1 VEDHVK
7 QVLFSTTLVFAVL
20 TAAVSVRV
28 VGLQIYD
35 DRPLDK
41 KVVSWDAGPDKI
53 DVSQYT
59 PEMKKNYKI
68 FAETCGGKCHS
79 LARAINCDF
88 ALEDDWER
96 YIKRMMRRAGRS
108 MISPTQALAVF
119 EFAVYDSKIRKK
131 QLYEYKLAASR
142 Q

>member
-1 VEDHVK
+1 MK
-7 QVLFSTTLVFAVL
+7 QALAAMMFVSMVL

-28 VGLQIYD
+28 VGSQIYD

-41 KVVSWDAGPDKI
+41 KIVAWDAGPDKI
-53 DVSQYT
+53 DVSAYT
-59 PEMKKNYKI
+59 PEMKRKYKV
-68 FAETCGGKCHS
+68 FASLCGGRCHPLS
-79 LARAINCDF
+79 RAINCDF

-96 YIKRMMRRAGRS
+96 YIKRMMRRAGTKI
-108 MISPTQALAVF
+108 ISPPDALAVF

-131 QLYEYKLAASR
+131 ELYDYKLAASR